1 MNSHFPVTRSKFYAH
16 LSRLRWIKRWGLMR
30 NAEPENVMEH
40 SWEVAIIAHL
50 LASIRNQHFQGQL
63 DANGIATAALFHDA
77 SEVLTGDLPTPVKY
91 YSSTLTQAYRQIEAV
106 AREEL
111 LRLLPDSLRSIYQ
124 PMLDD
129 EQFPAS
135 FRPILKAPDTLS
147 AYLKC
152 LSELRAGN
160 SEFDQAARRLEEQLK
175 KLSLPE
181 VDYFLEVF
189 VPDCAL
195 PLDSLLQHPSH

>member
-1 MNSHFPVTRSKFYAH
+1 
-16 LSRLRWIKRWGLMR
+16 MR

-40 SWEVAIIAHL
+40 SWEVAVIAHL

-63 DANGIATAALFHDA
+63 DANAIATTALFHDA

-111 LRLLPDSLRSIYQ
+111 LRLLPDSLRFIYQ

-129 EQFPAS
+129 EQYPAS
-135 FRPILKAPDTLS
+135 FRPILKAADTLS

-152 LSELRAGN
+152 LSELRTGN
-160 SEFDQAARRLEEQLK
+160 SEFDQAAKRLEEQLK
-175 KLSLPE
+175 RLSLPE

-195 PLDSLLQHPSH
+195 PLDSLLQHPSP